1 MMDRETLEKSLN
13 YSFKEETLLT
23 EALTHK
29 SFVNE
34 NRSSGL
40 KDNERL
46 EFLGDAVLDLV
57 VSNLL
62 FSHFPDM
69 SEGDLSK
76 RRASLVRE
84 ETLAELAVT
93 LDLGHYITLGKGESK
108 TGGQEKPSLLADA
121 LEAIIAAVY
130 LDGGMEKAQTFVS
143 NLFLPLITSP
153 VEVRDFKSRLQELL
167 QERQGEIPK
176 YRVSGES
183 GPDHE
188 KSFEVTL
195 EVGGEAF
202 ASGTGK
208 SIKEAEQAAAEE
220 ALKKL

>member
-1 MMDRETLEKSLN
+1 MDKETLGKNLN
-13 YSFKEETLLT
+13 YSFKDEHLLT

-34 NRSSGL
+34 NRSSGR

-57 VSNLL
+57 ISNLL
-62 FSHFPDM
+62 FSHFSDM
-69 SEGDLSK
+69 SEGELSK
-76 RRASLVRE
+76 RRAALVRE
-84 ETLAELAVT
+84 ETLAEIAES
-93 LDLGHYITLGKGESK
+93 LDIGNYITLGKGESK
-108 TGGQEKPSLLADA
+108 TGGQSKPSLLADT

-143 NLFLPLITSP
+143 KLFSPFITSP
-153 VEVRDFKSRLQELL
+153 LEVRDFKSKIQELL

-176 YRVSGES
+176 YRISGES

-188 KSFEVTL
+188 KTFEVTL
-195 EVGGEAF
+195 DIGGEAF

-208 SIKEAEQAAAEE
+208 SIKEAEQVAAGE